1 MGMGT
6 MRSDQNYVH
15 WHQSLEK
22 LKEEWTEF
30 TKELFSAL
38 QEEEMNSREESRNCD
53 RSNSQHGALRQPPQK
68 RGGQDE

>member
-22 LKEEWTEF
+22 LKEEWAEF

-38 QEEEMNSREESRNCD
+38 PEEMSSREELGNCHGLNSRP
-53 RSNSQHGALRQPPQK
+53 GAAWHPPQK